1 MRLLINVEVM
11 LLKKEM
17 TMSEVKLNSNE
28 IAYLIMGLRCAV
40 DYAVL
45 TPESVK
51 NLQSK
56 LNREFR
62 KQYEIKKLQNSHMEY
77 GGDYE

>member
-1 MRLLINVEVM
+1 
-11 LLKKEM
+11 
-17 TMSEVKLNSNE
+17 MSELELNSDE
-28 IAYLIMGLRCAV
+28 IVYLIMGLTCAV

-45 TPESVK
+45 TQESVK
-51 NLQSK
+51 DLQSK

-62 KQYEIKKLQNSHMEY
+62 KKSTIKELQNSHMEN

>member
-1 MRLLINVEVM
+1 
-11 LLKKEM
+11 M
-17 TMSEVKLNSNE
+17 TMSELELNSDE
-28 IAYLIMGLRCAV
+28 IVYLIMGLTCAV

-51 NLQSK
+51 DLQSK

-62 KQYEIKKLQNSHMEY
+62 KQTKNVRYSFVEN

>member
-1 MRLLINVEVM
+1 
-11 LLKKEM
+11 
-17 TMSEVKLNSNE
+17 MSELELNSDE
-28 IAYLIMGLRCAV
+28 IVYLIMGLTCAV

-51 NLQSK
+51 DLQSK

-62 KQYEIKKLQNSHMEY
+62 RQQENKLPVAKVHIVEKDFLTGETTWNETYE

>member
-1 MRLLINVEVM
+1 
-11 LLKKEM
+11 
-17 TMSEVKLNSNE
+17 MSELELNSDE
-28 IAYLIMGLRCAV
+28 IVYLIMGLTCAV

-45 TPESVK
+45 TQESVK

-62 KQYEIKKLQNSHMEY
+62 KQMTIKELQNSHMEN

>member
-1 MRLLINVEVM
+1 MID
-11 LLKKEM
+11 
-17 TMSEVKLNSNE
+17 MSEVELNSDE
-28 IAYLIMGLRCAV
+28 IVYLIMGLTCAV

-51 NLQSK
+51 DLQSK

-62 KQYEIKKLQNSHMEY
+62 KQTKDVKYFAKEQK
-77 GGDYE
+77 

>member
-1 MRLLINVEVM
+1 
-11 LLKKEM
+11 
-17 TMSEVKLNSNE
+17 MSELELNSDE
-28 IAYLIMGLRCAV
+28 IVYLIMGLTCAV

-51 NLQSK
+51 DLQLK
-56 LNREFR
+56 LNIKLR
-62 KQYEIKKLQNSHMEY
+62 KQLVNEHSAINELQEFYNMEY

>member
-1 MRLLINVEVM
+1 
-11 LLKKEM
+11 
-17 TMSEVKLNSNE
+17 MSEVELNSNE
-28 IAYLIMGLRCAV
+28 ISYLIMGLSCAV

-51 NLQSK
+51 DLQSK

-62 KQYEIKKLQNSHMEY
+62 HQYAIKKLQNSHMEN

>member
-1 MRLLINVEVM
+1 METLLNMKLE
-11 LLKKEM
+11 
-17 TMSEVKLNSNE
+17 LNSDE
-28 IAYLIMGLRCAV
+28 IVYLIMGLTCAV

-45 TPESVK
+45 TQESVK
-51 NLQSK
+51 DLQSK

-62 KQYEIKKLQNSHMEY
+62 KQRTIKELQNSHMEN

>member
-1 MRLLINVEVM
+1 MKLSRLIG
-11 LLKKEM
+11 EM
-17 TMSEVKLNSNE
+17 IMSELKLNSDE
-28 IAYLIMGLRCAV
+28 IVYLIMGLTCAV

-45 TPESVK
+45 TQESVK
-51 NLQSK
+51 DLQSK

-62 KQYEIKKLQNSHMEY
+62 KKSTIKELQNSHMEN

>member
-1 MRLLINVEVM
+1 
-11 LLKKEM
+11 
-17 TMSEVKLNSNE
+17 MSEVELNSKE

-51 NLQSK
+51 DLQSK

-62 KQYEIKKLQNSHMEY
+62 HQYEIKKLQNSHMEY

>member
-1 MRLLINVEVM
+1 
-11 LLKKEM
+11 
-17 TMSEVKLNSNE
+17 MSELELNSDE
-28 IAYLIMGLRCAV
+28 IVYLIMGLTCAV

-45 TPESVK
+45 TQESVK
-51 NLQSK
+51 DLQSK

-62 KQYEIKKLQNSHMEY
+62 KQTTIKELQNSHMEN

>member
-1 MRLLINVEVM
+1 METLLNMKLE
-11 LLKKEM
+11 
-17 TMSEVKLNSNE
+17 LNSDE
-28 IAYLIMGLRCAV
+28 IVYLIMGLTCAV

-45 TPESVK
+45 TQESVK
-51 NLQSK
+51 DLQSK

-62 KQYEIKKLQNSHMEY
+62 KKSTIKELQNSHMEN